1 MKKIVLL
8 GGAGFIGSHLF
19 SCLSKSKEYEVKVFS
34 RAPAK
39 SGNAAFHDSFIQGDF
54 RDIGSLMRVI
64 HDADILIHLVSST
77 VPSSSV
83 HDPVGDIEN
92 NVVGTVNLL
101 SQVPNTAIKK
111 FIYFSSGGT
120 VYGNPAYLPVDE
132 KHPTAPINPYGISK
146 VACESYLKYYASK
159 FNFQYNI
166 IRPSN
171 PYGPGQPVDGI
182 QGVIAAFLSRV
193 LKGQELKVWG
203 DGTVVRDYIYID
215 DLIEFVAKLIASDQS
230 GNEFN
235 VGSGIGCDINEII
248 KVISEISC
256 TSPRVL
262 NMGTL
267 ASNVDQIYLD
277 ISRARTLIDWEP
289 KFSLKEGI
297 ELFYR
302 SMKQEQ

>member
-8 GGAGFIGSHLF
+8 GGTGFIGSHLF
-19 SCLSKSKEYEVKVFS
+19 SRLSKSKEYEVKVFS
-34 RAPAK
+34 RTPAS
-39 SGNAAFHDSFIQGDF
+39 SGNAAFRESFIQGDF
-54 RDIGSLMRVI
+54 RDIGSLMQVI

-83 HDPVGDIEN
+83 HEPVEDLEN

-101 SQVPNTAIKK
+101 SQIPNTAIKK

-146 VACESYLKYYASK
+146 VACESYVRYYASR
-159 FNFQYNI
+159 FNFEYNI
-166 IRPSN
+166 VRPSN

-203 DGTVVRDYIYID
+203 DGTAVRDYIFID
-215 DLIEFVAKLIASDQS
+215 DLVEFVAKLIASDHS
-230 GNEFN
+230 GNVFN
-235 VGSGIGCDINEII
+235 VGSGIGWDLNEIVR
-248 KVISEISC
+248 VISEVSH
-256 TSPRVL
+256 TSPHVV
-262 NMGTL
+262 NIGTA
-267 ASNVDQIYLD
+267 ASNVDEIYLD
-277 ISRARTLIDWEP
+277 ISRARTLLDWEP
-289 KFSLKEGI
+289 KFSLKEGV

-302 SMKQEQ
+302 AMKQEQ

>member
-1 MKKIVLL
+1 
-8 GGAGFIGSHLF
+8 
-19 SCLSKSKEYEVKVFS
+19 
-34 RAPAK
+34 
-39 SGNAAFHDSFIQGDF
+39 
-54 RDIGSLMRVI
+54 MRVI
-64 HDADILIHLVSST
+64 HNADILIHMASST
-77 VPSSSV
+77 VPSSSI

-101 SQVPNTAIKK
+101 MQIPNTSIKK
-111 FIYFSSGGT
+111 VIYFSSGGT
-120 VYGNPAYLPVDE
+120 VYGNPTYMPVDE
-132 KHPTAPINPYGISK
+132 NHPLAPINPYGISK
-146 VACESYLKYYASK
+146 VACESYLRYYASK

-193 LKGQELKVWG
+193 LTGQELKVWG
-203 DGTVVRDYIYID
+203 DGTAIRDYIYIE
-215 DLIEFVAKLIASDQS
+215 DLIEFVSKLIASDQS
-230 GNEFN
+230 GNVFN

-262 NMGTL
+262 NMGTP

-302 SMKQEQ
+302 YMKQEQ